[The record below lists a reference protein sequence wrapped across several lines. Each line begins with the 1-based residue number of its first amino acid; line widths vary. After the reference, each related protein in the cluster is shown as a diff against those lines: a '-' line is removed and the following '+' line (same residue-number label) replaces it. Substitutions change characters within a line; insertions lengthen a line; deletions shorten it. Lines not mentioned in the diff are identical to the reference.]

1 VDYYVYVGA
10 ESADLLH
17 VVRYGPAGL
26 QVEKTFPVGVMAV
39 ETEGPHGLRTS
50 PDGRHIYMTTG
61 HGVPDGYLWKF
72 EAGADTLVADP
83 ILLGQF
89 PATMDLTPDGLYLF
103 GVNFNLHGEHVPST
117 ISVVYTPEMVE
128 MEQIETCTMPH
139 GARINPQGT
148 RLYSVCMMDD
158 QLVEIDT
165 RNFQVARRFSVAKGS
180 EGPLPVMA
188 GGMEHA
194 GHDMGGMASGGMPAP
209 TCSPTWAQPSA
220 DGSRVY
226 VACNRGDEIL
236 EIDVESWSLLRK
248 FPAGR
253 GPYNLDLTPDGRLLV
268 ASLKQGA
275 QVEVFDLEQGES
287 LGRVDSSTT
296 VTHGVVVT
304 PDSRF
309 AFISV
314 EGVGAAPGRVDL
326 IDLESVRRIGDV
338 EVGQQAGGITF
349 WRMGGSH

>member
-1 VDYYVYVGA
+1 
-10 ESADLLH
+10 
-17 VVRYGPAGL
+17 
-26 QVEKTFPVGVMAV
+26 
-39 ETEGPHGLRTS
+39 
-50 PDGRHIYMTTG
+50 
-61 HGVPDGYLWKF
+61 
-72 EAGADTLVADP
+72 
-83 ILLGQF
+83 
-89 PATMDLTPDGLYLF
+89 
-103 GVNFNLHGEHVPST
+103 
-117 ISVVYTPEMVE
+117 VVYTPEMVE

-165 RNFQVARRFSVAKGS
+165 RTFQVARRFSVAKGS

-194 GHDMGGMASGGMPAP
+194 GHDMGGMASGSMPAP

-314 EGVGAAPGRVDL
+314 EGVGAEPGRVDL